1 MDYKSRI
8 ADILKWGRER
18 QNVIFAGLIL
28 VLVFFLGMGI
38 GLLIRQPE
46 SNPIII
52 DKNVKVGLPNTSNK
66 ITQQTELS
74 ENLIN
79 FSGGNF
85 VASINGKAYYP
96 KGCKSANVIKEEN
109 RVWFESAEEAEGEG
123 YARAKNCP

>member
-8 ADILKWGRER
+8 AGILKWGRER
-18 QNVIFAGLIL
+18 QDAMFAGSIL
-28 VLVFFLGMGI
+28 VLIFFLGMGTGI
-38 GLLIRQPE
+38 LIRQPE

-52 DKNVKVGLPNTSNK
+52 DKNIKVGLPNTSDK
-66 ITQQTELS
+66 ITQQTEFS

-96 KGCKSANVIKEEN
+96 KGCKSANIIKEEN
-109 RVWFESAEEAEGEG
+109 RIWFENAEEAEEEG
-123 YARAKNCP
+123 YVRAKNCP